1 MVSRPPRVEFPGALH
16 HALWRAPER
25 SPLFRDD
32 ADREAFLERLGR
44 TAAERSWVVHA
55 YALLGSVVE
64 LLVETPIP
72 NLSAGMRALGG
83 RYAQAYNRRHG
94 RGGPLFDG
102 RFRSLLVDPDGAFLD
117 AARSVAL
124 APVRARLARAALEW
138 RWSSAPATAGLAERP
153 SWLTVDATLRR
164 LSPTRPRARER
175 FRRLVS
181 DTRGIRPLR
190 ERAFSRVVVGSP
202 EFARKVRLRLL
213 AGPTPSEKLPRGLVE
228 LARVKAA
235 VASSFGVPEPELGRA
250 GAHGA
255 KVAAI
260 WLSRRLTGLSG
271 REIGAAFGVK
281 PARVSNVLGDVREGR
296 WKALRP
302 ALDELEKGL
311 LAENE

>member
-1 MVSRPPRVEFPGALH
+1 MSRPPRVEFPGALH
-16 HALWRAPER
+16 HVSWRTPER

-32 ADREAFLERLGR
+32 ADRERFLLELGR
-44 TAAERSWVVHA
+44 TAAERGWLVHA
-55 YALLGSVVE
+55 WALLGSSVE
-64 LLVETPIP
+64 LLLETPVP

-83 RYAQAYNRRHG
+83 RYVQAFNRRHG

-102 RFRSLLVDPDGAFLD
+102 RFRSLLVDPESAFLD

-124 APVRARLARAALEW
+124 APVRARLARAALDW

-153 SWLTVDATLRR
+153 AWLTVDATLRR
-164 LSPTRPRARER
+164 LSPARPRARER
-175 FRRLVS
+175 FRRLVA

-190 ERAFSRVVVGSP
+190 ERALARVLVGSP
-202 EFARKVRLRLL
+202 DFARRVRLRLL
-213 AGPTPSEKLPRGLVE
+213 EGAPGEVPRGAVE
-228 LARVKAA
+228 LARVKSA
-235 VASSFGVPEPELGRA
+235 VAARFGVREPELALA
-250 GAHGA
+250 GAHAA

-271 REIGAAFGVK
+271 REVGEAFGVK
-281 PARVSNVLGDVREGR
+281 PARVSNVLGDVRTGR

>member
-1 MVSRPPRVEFPGALH
+1 MSRLPRVELPGALH
-16 HALWRAPER
+16 HVSWRTPER

-32 ADREAFLERLGR
+32 ADRELFLDRLGR
-44 TAAERSWVVHA
+44 TAAERAWVVHA
-55 YALLGSVVE
+55 YALLGSAVE
-64 LLVETPIP
+64 ILVETPFP

-83 RYAQAYNRRHG
+83 RFAQAFNRRHG
-94 RGGPLFDG
+94 RSGPLFDG
-102 RFRSLLVDPDGAFLD
+102 RFRSLLVDPEEAFLE

-124 APVRARLARAALEW
+124 APVRARLARAAIEW

-153 SWLTVDATLRR
+153 SWLTVDGTLRR
-164 LSPTRPRARER
+164 LSPARPRARER

-190 ERAFSRVVVGSP
+190 ERAASRLVLGSAEFSR
-202 EFARKVRLRLL
+202 RVRARLL
-213 AGPTPSEKLPRGLVE
+213 AGPSSARAGPRGLVE
-228 LARVKAA
+228 IARVKTV
-235 VASSFGVPEPELGRA
+235 VASSFGVAEPDLARA
-250 GAHGA
+250 SAHEA

-271 REIGAAFGVK
+271 REVGAEFGVK
-281 PARVSNVLGDVREGR
+281 PARVSNVLGDVRTGR

-302 ALDELEKGL
+302 ALDEIEKGL

>member
-1 MVSRPPRVEFPGALH
+1 VS
-16 HALWRAPER
+16 WRALER

-32 ADREAFLERLGR
+32 ADRERFLDELGR
-44 TAAERSWVVHA
+44 TAAERGWIVHG
-55 YALLGSVVE
+55 YALLGSSLE
-64 LLVETPIP
+64 ILLETPVP

-83 RYAQAYNRRHG
+83 GYVQAFNRRHG

-102 RFRSLLVDPDGAFLD
+102 RFRALLVDPDSAFLD

-124 APVRARLARAALEW
+124 APVRARLARTALDW

-153 SWLTVDATLRR
+153 AWLTVDATLRR
-164 LSPTRPRARER
+164 LSPARPRARER

-190 ERAFSRVVVGSP
+190 EQAVSRLFVGSP
-202 EFARKVRLRLL
+202 EFARRARLRLL
-213 AGPTPSEKLPRGLVE
+213 AGPAPGERLARGSVDLS
-228 LARVKAA
+228 RVKAA
-235 VASSFGVPEPELGRA
+235 VASRFGLSEPDLVLPS
-250 GAHGA
+250 AHEA

-271 REIGAAFGVK
+271 REVGTAFGVK
-281 PARVSNVLGDVREGR
+281 QARVSNVLGDVSSGR

-302 ALDELEKGL
+302 TLDEMEKRL

>member
-1 MVSRPPRVEFPGALH
+1 MSRPPRIELPGALH
-16 HALWRAPER
+16 HVSWRALER

-32 ADREAFLERLGR
+32 ADRERFLVLLGR
-44 TAAERSWVVHA
+44 TASERAWLVHA
-55 YALLGSVVE
+55 FSLLG
-64 LLVETPIP
+64 T
-72 NLSAGMRALGG
+72 AL
-83 RYAQAYNRRHG
+83 
-94 RGGPLFDG
+94 D
-102 RFRSLLVDPDGAFLD
+102 S
-117 AARSVAL
+117 
-124 APVRARLARAALEW
+124 

-164 LSPTRPRARER
+164 LSPARPRARER

-190 ERAFSRVVVGSP
+190 ERAISRFVVGSP
-202 EFARKVRLRLL
+202 GFARQVKLRGV
-213 AGPTPSEKLPRGLVE
+213 AGPAPGERIARGFVD
-228 LARVKAA
+228 LARVTSA
-235 VASSFGVPEPELGRA
+235 VASRFGVPEPELARP
-250 GAHGA
+250 GAHEA

-271 REIGAAFGVK
+271 REVGQAFGVRQ
-281 PARVSNVLGDVREGR
+281 ARVSNVLGDVRSGR

>member
-1 MVSRPPRVEFPGALH
+1 MSRPPRIDLPGALH
-16 HALWRAPER
+16 HVSWRALER

-32 ADREAFLERLGR
+32 ADRELFLERLGR
-44 TAAERSWVVHA
+44 TAAERGWIVHA
-55 YALLGSVVE
+55 YALLGSSLE
-64 LLVETPIP
+64 LLLETPSP

-83 RYAQAYNRRHG
+83 RYAQAFNRRHG

-102 RFRSLLVDPDGAFLD
+102 RYRSLLVDPEGAFLD

-124 APVRARLARAALEW
+124 SPVRARLARAALDW

-153 SWLTVDATLRR
+153 PWLTVDATLRR
-164 LSPTRPRARER
+164 LSPARPRARER

-190 ERAFSRVVVGSP
+190 DRAVSRAVVGSP
-202 EFARKVRLRLL
+202 DFARQVRLRLL
-213 AGPTPSEKLPRGLVE
+213 AGPAPGDRVSRGAVELPRVRSAVAARFGVAE
-228 LARVKAA
+228 QDLARPAA
-235 VASSFGVPEPELGRA
+235 HE
-250 GAHGA
+250 A

-271 REIGAAFGVK
+271 REVGAAFGVK
-281 PARVSNVLGDVREGR
+281 AARVSNVLGDVRSGR
-296 WKALRP
+296 WSALRP
-302 ALDELEKGL
+302 ALDDLEKRL

>member
-1 MVSRPPRVEFPGALH
+1 
-16 HALWRAPER
+16 
-25 SPLFRDD
+25 
-32 ADREAFLERLGR
+32 
-44 TAAERSWVVHA
+44 
-55 YALLGSVVE
+55 
-64 LLVETPIP
+64 
-72 NLSAGMRALGG
+72 MRALGG

-102 RFRSLLVDPDGAFLD
+102 RFRSLLVDPEGAFLD

-124 APVRARLARAALEW
+124 SPVRARLARAALEW

-164 LSPTRPRARER
+164 LSPARPRARER

-190 ERAFSRVVVGSP
+190 ERAFSRLVVGSP

-213 AGPTPSEKLPRGLVE
+213 AGPSPADRLPRGPVE
-228 LARVKAA
+228 LARVKAV
-235 VASSFGVPEPELGRA
+235 VASSFGVSEPELGRA

>member
-1 MVSRPPRVEFPGALH
+1 MSRPPRVEFPGALH
-16 HALWRAPER
+16 HVSWRTPER

-44 TAAERSWVVHA
+44 TAAERAWVVHA
-55 YALLGSVVE
+55 YALLGSAVE
-64 LLVETPIP
+64 LLVETPFP

-83 RYAQAYNRRHG
+83 RYAQAFNRRHG

-124 APVRARLARAALEW
+124 APVRARLSRAALDW

-153 SWLTVDATLRR
+153 PWLTVDATLRR
-164 LSPTRPRARER
+164 LSPARPRARER

-181 DTRGIRPLR
+181 GTRGIQPLR
-190 ERAFSRVVVGSP
+190 ERAFSRLVVGSP
-202 EFARKVRLRLL
+202 DFARRVRQRLL
-213 AGPTPSEKLPRGLVE
+213 AGAATADGAPRGLVE
-228 LARVKAA
+228 LARVRAA
-235 VASSFGVPEPELGRA
+235 VSSSFGVPEPELGRA
-250 GAHGA
+250 SAREA

-271 REIGAAFGVK
+271 REVGAAFGVK